1 MLVVGLSVA
10 CGIAV
15 VATPEIAEQ
24 AHEALMI
31 ILESPLVVASLLA
44 IALNAI
50 MRIGIAQTAKIV
62 VNDGADRHD
71 HIADKLEEWGEIW
84 GLNRATVVQAT
95 AAVNQLIEA
104 IEDLKE
110 GHAILEARHDDV
122 NLDIRI
128 IYHGQPMVFPD
139 KAPSADEL
147 MNDPDGVSRMAGWL
161 LRHLAD
167 RASPFVEGD
176 QQGVMLRF
184 ES

>member
-1 MLVVGLSVA
+1 MVS
-10 CGIAV
+10 
-15 VATPEIAEQ
+15 
-24 AHEALMI
+24 H
-31 ILESPLVVASLLA
+31 
-44 IALNAI
+44 
-50 MRIGIAQTAKIV
+50 TARIV
-62 VNDGADRHD
+62 VDEGAGRHD
-71 HIADKLEEWGEIW
+71 QIVDKLDEWGEIW
-84 GLNRATVVQAT
+84 GLNRTTVVQAT

-110 GHAILEARHDDV
+110 GHAILEARHDEV

-128 IYHGQPMVFPD
+128 IYDGKPMVFPD

-147 MNDPDGVSRMAGWL
+147 MNDHDGVSRMAGWL